1 MLSGLKCMAQYLS
14 YSVQFISVTQSCA
27 TLCDPIDCSTLGL
40 PVHYQPLEFAQV
52 HVHWIKDAIQPS
64 HPLLPFFSYHRSFP
78 ASGSFPMYWHFPSG
92 SQNIRA
98 SALSIS
104 PSNEYLRLI
113 SFRMDWFDLLA
124 VQGTLKIV
132 FSNTTVQKHQF
143 FHAQPSL
150 WSNSHT
156 HSWLL
161 EKP

>member
-1 MLSGLKCMAQYLS
+1 MKLHQFSSVAQ
-14 YSVQFISVTQSCA
+14 
-27 TLCDPIDCSTLGL
+27 LCPTFCYPMNCSTPAF
-40 PVHYQPLEFAQV
+40 PVHHYLPEFAQI

-64 HPLLPFFSYHRSFP
+64 HPLLPFFSCHQSFP

-92 SQNIRA
+92 SQSIRA
-98 SALSIS
+98 SALSTS

-113 SFRMDWFDLLA
+113 SFRIDWFDLLA

-132 FSNTTVQKHQF
+132 FSNTIVQKHQF

-156 HSWLL
+156 HTWLL